1 MVDGGRQ
8 RGKSAAESELFN
20 GEISVEDLTVMK
32 LMEEIMEFD
41 QEIKMKQRWINTRM
55 KMLHKI
61 LPAHKSK
68 DSGTAIVIEK
78 FMSSLQPEYPNKISV
93 TYERPGISSDAIPMP
108 MDSGEPIA
116 MGQADVY
123 QQPIQMS
130 A

>member
-61 LPAHKSK
+61 LPTQKSR

-78 FMSSLQPEYPNKISV
+78 FMQSLQPEYPNKISIA
-93 TYERPGISSDAIPMP
+93 YERPGISSDAIPMP
-108 MDSGEPIA
+108 MDSG
-116 MGQADVY
+116 
-123 QQPIQMS
+123 
-130 A
+130 

>member
-1 MVDGGRQ
+1 MVESTSGRQ

-41 QEIKMKQRWINTRM
+41 QEIKMKQRWINSRM

-61 LPAHKSK
+61 LPTQKNRD
-68 DSGTAIVIEK
+68 DSRTAIVIEK

-108 MDSGEPIA
+108 MDSGDPIA
-116 MGQADVY
+116 MG
-123 QQPIQMS
+123 
-130 A
+130 

>member
-1 MVDGGRQ
+1 MVEGTAQSSPQ
-8 RGKSAAESELFN
+8 RGKSAADSELFN

-61 LPAHKSK
+61 LPAHQKAGS
-68 DSGTAIVIEK
+68 STAIVIEK

-93 TYERPGISSDAIPMP
+93 TYERPGSDAIPMP
-108 MDSGEPIA
+108 MDSGAPISL
-116 MGQADVY
+116 GQADVY
-123 QQPIQMS
+123 
-130 A
+130 